1 MTGNP
6 LFECGPECPA
16 PDHHGSGPRVQGQTT
31 PTAHVEIASDGPGQ
45 IYVGESRVQ
54 AGAPVGQTGQAG
66 QPALPPAL
74 NAVLTSLVL
83 TAVAPGQIYV
93 GESRV
98 QADAP
103 VYGPAAPTEADCA
116 WATAS
121 TTAAMS
127 DPECWFGTRQ
137 AYAEAE
143 AATYAAAYHLGL
155 DESAPEPPD
164 PEAEA

>member
-1 MTGNP
+1 MTNAAQSMYDAALDTGRVAAIAD
-6 LFECGPECPA
+6 A
-16 PDHHGSGPRVQGQTT
+16 P
-31 PTAHVEIASDGPGQ
+31 
-45 IYVGESRVQ
+45 
-54 AGAPVGQTGQAG
+54 
-66 QPALPPAL
+66 
-74 NAVLTSLVL
+74 
-83 TAVAPGQIYV
+83 
-93 GESRV
+93 
-98 QADAP
+98 DAP

-164 PEAEA
+164 PEAGL

>member
-1 MTGNP
+1 MTDTP
-6 LFECGPECPA
+6 PFECGPECPA
-16 PDHHGSGPRVQGQTT
+16 PDHHGSGPRIQDQTAS
-31 PTAHVEIASDGPGQ
+31 TAHVEIASNGPGQ

-54 AGAPVGQTGQAG
+54 A
-66 QPALPPAL
+66 
-74 NAVLTSLVL
+74 
-83 TAVAPGQIYV
+83 
-93 GESRV
+93 E
-98 QADAP
+98 AP

-127 DPECWFGTRQ
+127 APECWFGTRQ

-164 PEAEA
+164 PEAGL

>member
-1 MTGNP
+1 M
-6 LFECGPECPA
+6 
-16 PDHHGSGPRVQGQTT
+16 
-31 PTAHVEIASDGPGQ
+31 EIANDGPGQ
-45 IYVGESRVQ
+45 IYV
-54 AGAPVGQTGQAG
+54 ADPA
-66 QPALPPAL
+66 QPA
-74 NAVLTSLVL
+74 S
-83 TAVAPGQIYV
+83 PGMM
-93 GESRV
+93 R

-127 DPECWFGTRQ
+127 APERWSGTRQ

-155 DESAPEPPD
+155 DEAVPSAPGTGSRGRSCERPD
-164 PEAEA
+164 RHPGGQTLEELIERYATGQPARSAMEQADYDHLARLRHEPEAEA